1 MKFLTNSAVAIAV
14 YLSLSHAYAVDLD
27 AGDYDYAPTGTNLAI
42 LYYQH
47 ATRDALYSGSDKVP
61 GDYSLTS
68 DVGIAR
74 YVHYTDIAGI
84 HVAPQILI
92 PFGRLDAGKDISD
105 LGSSSGL
112 GDIILANTFFFYN
125 NASTHST
132 FGITPYLFLPTGQYS
147 SDKALNLGE
156 NRYKLNIQAA
166 YTTRLT
172 PKLAWDVSADMT
184 IYGKNT
190 DAIGGDKKQDIG
202 YQVQTN
208 ARYFL
213 NDKVDLRAGLSYSDA
228 GDTKQAGVTTNGT
241 QQTKFWLGTGI
252 NPTPTT
258 QVIVAYGRDLKV
270 ENGFKEDN
278 RINLRFLKAF

>member
-1 MKFLTNSAVAIAV
+1 MVS
-14 YLSLSHAYAVDLD
+14 
-27 AGDYDYAPTGTNLAI
+27 
-42 LYYQH
+42 
-47 ATRDALYSGSDKVP
+47 
-61 GDYSLTS
+61 
-68 DVGIAR
+68 
-74 YVHYTDIAGI
+74 
-84 HVAPQILI
+84 
-92 PFGRLDAGKDISD
+92 
-105 LGSSSGL
+105 
-112 GDIILANTFFFYN
+112 N
-125 NASTHST
+125 N
-132 FGITPYLFLPTGQYS
+132 
-147 SDKALNLGE
+147 
-156 NRYKLNIQAA
+156 
-166 YTTRLT
+166 
-172 PKLAWDVSADMT
+172 VSADMT

-252 NPTPTT
+252 SPTPTT